1 MARIPDGELERIKRE
16 VSLVRLLEGQ
26 GYRLVS
32 QGKDLACR
40 CPWHEGDET
49 PSCIVTPKTN
59 LWHCFGCDAGG
70 TVIDWVMRSHRIS
83 FRHACELLLKEHPAL
98 VAAAG
103 NSAAGSAPKL
113 SQGKLRQ
120 AQSFALETDADQ
132 AASDQRLIDQV
143 IEFYHETLLASPEA
157 LKYLQ
162 GRGLGNREMIERFR
176 LGFANRTLAYR
187 LAPKQYK
194 AGAELRTALQR
205 IGILRESGHEHFNGS
220 IVVPL
225 WAAPRTG
232 PAAGTG
238 AARGSPA
245 DGNPAGDVPERP
257 RHVVGAYAR
266 KINDN
271 LRLGT
276 PKHLYLPGPH
286 RGVLNGEGL
295 EGEREVI
302 LCEAILDAL
311 TFWAAGYRNVTSCFG
326 VNGLTDELVAKLKA
340 CGTQRVLIAF
350 DRDEAGDRGAEAVA
364 QRLMAEGLECYRLLF
379 PKGMDANEYACR
391 VMPAEKSLG
400 VVIRSAQWMG
410 RGVNP
415 VQTSLA
421 VAAPAAGAAP
431 KWPPSRP
438 PDTLEPA
445 APESSPLAAETH
457 TPDAPAA
464 EGIGTA
470 EESAAEKAASPA
482 PAILPQAQSMS
493 PQSEAAAVPAGPP
506 LEAEAKGDVACR
518 AGAGSQADEQQL
530 VITFGERRYRVRG
543 LPKQL
548 GEALK
553 VNVLLTCSTA
563 QDLAPAAAAE
573 AGLHVDTL
581 DLYQAKARAVFAKL
595 AALELCIE
603 ESVIQH
609 DLGRLLLK
617 LEQVIDERA
626 RAAEQP
632 SVAPLPAMSAQ
643 DTAGA
648 LAFLRDE
655 RLIERI
661 AGGFER
667 VGLVGE
673 PSNALVAYLACVS
686 RKLASPLAVLIQST
700 SAAGK
705 STLMDAVLALVPEE
719 DRVHYSAMTG
729 QSLFYLGEQEI
740 KHKILAIAEEEGV
753 RQAAYALK
761 VLQSQGE
768 LTIASTG
775 KDPATGML
783 VTQQYRV
790 EGPVMLFLTTTAIDV
805 DEELT
810 NRCLVLTINES
821 REQTR
826 AIQARQR
833 SRRTLAGLIAQEE
846 AQTITR
852 LHRNAQRLLRP
863 LAVVNP
869 YAEQLTFLDD
879 RTRTRRDHA
888 KYLTLI
894 ETITL
899 LHQHQRVLRTARS
912 GGKVIE
918 YIEVEL
924 ADIALANALAHEVLG
939 RSLDELPPQ
948 TRRVLGVIEVMVEE
962 ECRARSIARTDARF
976 TRRELRGRCGMSDAA
991 VRIHLERLIAMEYVR
1006 PVAGRNGQRFEYEL
1020 AFDGDVARSAP
1031 QMIGLIDVDALR
1043 AAQPLQAAHALRAAA
1058 TGPVG
1063 TAATSQGQIPNL
1075 APTLQA
1081 ACTPLASTSQGAVL
1095 CENPKCDSDLPD
1107 PCCVGSEKAPLG
1119 RAVPGDRSRNGDGRP
1134 ASAGPAPALSS
1145 SLAAVFSSG
1154 R

>member
-1 MARIPDGELERIKRE
+1 MARIADTELERLKRE
-16 VSLVRLLEGQ
+16 VSLVRLIEGQ
-26 GYRLVS
+26 GIRLLS

-49 PSCIVTPKTN
+49 PSCIVTPKSN

-70 TVIDWVMRSHRIS
+70 TVIDWVMRSHRVS

-98 VAAAG
+98 VAGAAEAAAG
-103 NSAAGSAPKL
+103 AAPKL

-120 AQSFALETDADQ
+120 AQSFVLETDADE
-132 AASDQRLIDQV
+132 AASDQRLLDQV

-157 LKYLQ
+157 LKYLE
-162 GRGLGNREMIERFR
+162 GRGLGNRELIERFR

-194 AGAELRTALQR
+194 AGAQMRAALQR

-225 WAAPRTG
+225 WC
-232 PAAGTG
+232 
-238 AARGSPA
+238 PA
-245 DGNPAGDVPERP
+245 DGNPADGNLVDSAPSGSP

-271 LRLGT
+271 LRAGT
-276 PKHLYLPGPH
+276 PMHLYLPGPH

-295 EGEREVI
+295 GQQREVI

-326 VNGLTDELVAKLKA
+326 VNGLTEELVASLKA
-340 CGTQRVLIAF
+340 CGAERVLIAF

-364 QRLMAEGLECYRLLF
+364 KRLMAEGLECHRLLF
-379 PKGMDANEYACR
+379 PKGMDANAYACA
-391 VMPAEKSLG
+391 VKPAEKSLG

-410 RGVNP
+410 RGVKP
-415 VQTSLA
+415 AKTLPTAAVQSPPPLPA
-421 VAAPAAGAAP
+421 V
-431 KWPPSRP
+431 
-438 PDTLEPA
+438 
-445 APESSPLAAETH
+445 ESSPLAAETN
-457 TPDAPAA
+457 TPDAPADDR
-464 EGIGTA
+464 ISTA
-470 EESAAEKAASPA
+470 PERAAKKDASPA
-482 PAILPQAQSMS
+482 PVIS
-493 PQSEAAAVPAGPP
+493 PQPMLPEPEAAAVPAGPVSEP
-506 LEAEAKGDVACR
+506 RDD
-518 AGAGSQADEQQL
+518 AGCTADEQQL
-530 VITFGERRYRVRG
+530 IIAFGERRYRVRG
-543 LPKQL
+543 MPKQL
-548 GEALK
+548 TEALK
-553 VNVLLTCSTA
+553 VNVLVTCSGA
-563 QDLAPAAAAE
+563 EELSPAAAAE

-581 DLYQAKARAVFAKL
+581 DLYQAKARAAFAKL
-595 AALELCIE
+595 AALELSIE

-626 RAAEQP
+626 RAAQVP
-632 SVAPLPAMSAQ
+632 SVAPLPAMSA
-643 DTAGA
+643 DETAEA
-648 LAFLRDE
+648 LAFLRDPK
-655 RLIERI
+655 LIERI
-661 AGGFER
+661 AVDFER

-673 PSNALVAYLACVS
+673 PSNALVAYLACIS

-705 STLMDAVLALVPEE
+705 STLMDAVLALMPEE

-833 SRRTLAGLIAQEE
+833 SRRTLAGLMAQSQAE
-846 AQTITR
+846 AIHR

-869 YAEQLTFLDD
+869 YAERLTFLDD

-894 ETITL
+894 EAIAL
-899 LHQHQRVLRTARS
+899 LQQHQREVKAVTRGGRT
-912 GGKVIE
+912 IE
-918 YIEVEL
+918 YIEVRLE
-924 ADIALANALAHEVLG
+924 DIALANELAHEVLG

-948 TRRVLGVIEVMVEE
+948 TRRVLGAIEALVEE
-962 ECRARSIARTDARF
+962 QCRERSIVRTDARF
-976 TRRELRGRCGMSDAA
+976 TRRELRARCGMSDTA
-991 VRIHLERLIAMEYVR
+991 VRIHLERLVAMEYVR
-1006 PVAGRNGQRFEYEL
+1006 PVAGRSGQRFEYEL
-1020 AFDGDVARSAP
+1020 LFDGDLEHSAP
-1031 QMIGLIDVDALR
+1031 QMIGLIDVEALR
-1043 AAQPLQAAHALRAAA
+1043 PAHA
-1058 TGPVG
+1058 PVD
-1063 TAATSQGQIPNL
+1063 TIATSQGQTPDL
-1075 APTLQA
+1075 APRSQA
-1081 ACTPLASTSQGAVL
+1081 ARTPVAPTSRVAVL
-1095 CENPKCDSDLPD
+1095 AEKPKGESHLPD
-1107 PCCVGSEKAPLG
+1107 PLGVGSEKTL
-1119 RAVPGDRSRNGDGRP
+1119 PGQVSLDGRSRSGDL
-1134 ASAGPAPALSS
+1134 APAPLSS
-1145 SLAAVFSSG
+1145 SLAALFSASE

>member
-1 MARIPDGELERIKRE
+1 MARIADTELERIKRE
-16 VSLVRLLEGQ
+16 VSLVRLIEGQ
-26 GYRLVS
+26 GHRLVS

-49 PSCIVTPKTN
+49 PSCIVTPKSN

-70 TVIDWVMRSHRIS
+70 TVIDWVMRSHRVS
-83 FRHACELLLKEHPAL
+83 FRHACELLMKEHPAL
-98 VAAAG
+98 VGAAPGTPTVSTAG
-103 NSAAGSAPKL
+103 KL

-120 AQSFALETDADQ
+120 AQSFSLESNADQ
-132 AASDQRLIDQV
+132 AENDERLIDQV

-157 LKYLQ
+157 LKYLE
-162 GRGLGNREMIERFR
+162 GRGLGNRELIERFR

-187 LAPKQYK
+187 MAPKQYK
-194 AGAELRTALQR
+194 AGAEMRTALQR

-225 WAAPRTG
+225 WC
-232 PAAGTG
+232 
-238 AARGSPA
+238 PA
-245 DGNPAGDVPERP
+245 DGSLADNGFPGTP
-257 RHVVGAYAR
+257 RHVVGAYGR

-271 LRLGT
+271 LRAGT
-276 PKHLYLPGPH
+276 PMHLYLPGPH

-295 EGEREVI
+295 EGAREVI

-311 TFWAAGYRNVTSCFG
+311 TFWTAGYRNVTSCYG
-326 VNGLTDELVAKLKA
+326 VNGLTDELVARLKA
-340 CGTQRVLIAF
+340 CGAQRILIAF
-350 DRDEAGDRGAEAVA
+350 DRDEAGDRGAEAAA
-364 QRLMAEGLECYRLLF
+364 QRLVCEGLECFRLLF

-410 RGVNP
+410 RGMKP
-415 VQTSLA
+415 VQAEAAAIAPTSS
-421 VAAPAAGAAP
+421 V
-431 KWPPSRP
+431 
-438 PDTLEPA
+438 
-445 APESSPLAAETH
+445 APESLPPLAAETN
-457 TPDAPAA
+457 TPEVPATESIDAADKHAA
-464 EGIGTA
+464 
-470 EESAAEKAASPA
+470 KKDASPA
-482 PAILPQAQSMS
+482 PIPVMPPPAQSVL
-493 PQSEAAAVPAGPP
+493 PEPEAAAVPQGPLPEPKEEAG
-506 LEAEAKGDVACR
+506 CQ
-518 AGAGSQADEQQL
+518 AGAGRTADEQQL
-530 VITFGERRYRVRG
+530 VVAFGERRYRVRG
-543 LPKQL
+543 MPKQL
-548 GEALK
+548 TEALK
-553 VNVLLTCSTA
+553 VNVLVTCSGA
-563 QDLAPAAAAE
+563 QDLSPTAAAE
-573 AGLHVDTL
+573 VGLHVDTL
-581 DLYQAKARAVFAKL
+581 DLYQAKARAAFARL
-595 AALELCIE
+595 ASLELSFE

-626 RAAEQP
+626 RAAQAP
-632 SVAPLPAMSAQ
+632 SVAPLPAMSTDEA
-643 DTAGA
+643 AAA

-655 RLIERI
+655 KLIERI
-661 AGGFER
+661 AGDFER

-673 PSNALVAYLACVS
+673 PSNALVAYLACIS

-705 STLMDAVLALVPEE
+705 STLMDAVLALTPEE

-740 KHKILAIAEEEGV
+740 KHKILAITEEEGV

-833 SRRTLAGLIAQEE
+833 SRRTLAGLMAQSE
-846 AQTITR
+846 AEAIHR

-894 ETITL
+894 ETIAL
-899 LHQHQRVLRTARS
+899 LHQHQREVKAVRR
-912 GGKVIE
+912 GGQMIE
-918 YIEVEL
+918 YIEATL
-924 ADIALANALAHEVLG
+924 ADIALANELAHEVLG

-948 TRRVLGVIEVMVEE
+948 TRRVLGVIEAMVEVQ
-962 ECRARSIARTDARF
+962 CRERSITRADARF
-976 TRRELRGRCGMSDAA
+976 TRRELRARCGMSDTA
-991 VRIHLERLIAMEYVR
+991 VRIHLERLIGMEYVR
-1006 PVAGRNGQRFEYEL
+1006 CVAGRNGQRFEYEL
-1020 AFDGDVARSAP
+1020 LFDGDLERSAP
-1031 QMIGLIDVDALR
+1031 QMIGLIDVDALGS
-1043 AAQPLQAAHALRAAA
+1043 
-1058 TGPVG
+1058 TI
-1063 TAATSQGQIPNL
+1063 ATSQGQLPDL
-1075 APTLQA
+1075 APRLQTA
-1081 ACTPLASTSQGAVL
+1081 RTPVAPALQVVVLAEKL
-1095 CENPKCDSDLPD
+1095 KDENHLPD
-1107 PCCVGSEKAPLG
+1107 PLDVGSEKALQG
-1119 RAVPGDRSRNGDGRP
+1119 RVLLDGRSR
-1134 ASAGPAPALSS
+1134 SADLAPAPLSS
-1145 SLAAVFSSG
+1145 SLAAVFSPSTPG